1 MCVYYKRMP
10 GSKRSPKAA
19 PKGKKQ
25 CGGSQASDFLTNGL
39 TDASFYRMSSVLPH
53 EAAAAA
59 PAPSAAA
66 VMRGGNAN
74 ANGFVAVNPYA
85 QIYPDFTPLDL
96 QKGGKK
102 PKGKAAAKKP
112 KSKPAAKKPSAAQK
126 K

>member
-1 MCVYYKRMP
+1 MP
-10 GSKRSPKAA
+10 SPKKPNNAS
-19 PKGKKQ
+19 KKQ

-53 EAAAAA
+53 EAAPVAAA
-59 PAPSAAA
+59 PAPAPVA

-74 ANGFVAVNPYA
+74 TNGFVAVNPYA

-102 PKGKAAAKKP
+102 PQPKGKAKAAAKKPEAKAAAKKP
-112 KSKPAAKKPSAAQK
+112 KAQK